1 MDFLSTIP
9 DNIIRALSNTFLYS
23 LWQGLILAAGAGL
36 VILLTRRSSPGKRY
50 NLLVGLMASFTL
62 VIVATFM
69 IQYQSAVAAE
79 KPAVVECPEFPT
91 DSAGTPISSTTPPNH
106 TEFSFLEYINTHA
119 EMIVLVW
126 FLIVCA
132 RCVQLLTGL
141 HGLQRLRREAK
152 SPGEEWE
159 EKLRTLSQM
168 LGITQHV
175 RMAESAIARVPMVIG
190 HFKPVILIPAALL
203 TAMQPAE
210 IEAVLVHEL
219 AHIRRRDYMVNMLQH
234 LLEIVFFFNP
244 AVLWISSLIKTE
256 RENCC
261 DDITLGKTND
271 KTAYIRALICCQ
283 EFQAQTPAIAVG
295 LAGRKNLLGRVNR
308 MVSRSNHSL
317 SAIEKS
323 LLTVCLVTACII
335 LAAFAEREEKNEP
348 KHVKVA
354 GISSTDTLPVRKNV
368 TAEELSIFRIYRPAE
383 VGEGTSV
390 YIGDVDDKPGFK
402 TYLLK
407 KEEQLYQLNYISDTL
422 VSLQVNGKAVT
433 PKEWPM
439 YADNVHELA
448 RRQERKLDDTFVSQN
463 EYLTEYDNDIFSRAE
478 KTLSHG
484 LDRTKNAIDEAGMS
498 LGKTLHKMQVVEDSI
513 RTMEKLLQ
521 VDSIPINVDLSLHAR
536 ISLQDEAQA
545 AKRPDQLKQGYTG
558 NYKKIPDNYTEYKS
572 TVTERNSYK
581 TSYQPGKT
589 PMSRRDKWITVD
601 ELISNLIIE
610 GLVSKAED
618 VKSFMLNPQQM
629 ILNGKTIPAPLHK
642 MILDKYVRADAKEKW
657 TMYYNFDTS
666 TIKSITRDGI
676 NAS

>member
-23 LWQGLILAAGAGL
+23 LWQGLILAAAAGL
-36 VILLTRRSSPGKRY
+36 VIMLTRGSSPGKRY
-50 NLLVGLMASFTL
+50 NLLVGLMASFTV
-62 VIVATFM
+62 VIIATFT

-79 KPAVVECPEFPT
+79 KLAVVECPEFPP
-91 DSAGTPISSTTPPNH
+91 DSSGISITSTTTPNP

-141 HGLQRLRREAK
+141 HGLQRLRRDAK

-159 EKLRTLSQM
+159 EKLRTLAQM
-168 LGITQHV
+168 LGITQRV
-175 RMAESAIARVPMVIG
+175 LMAESAIARVPMVIG
-190 HFKPVILIPAALL
+190 HFKPIILIPAALL

-219 AHIRRRDYMVNMLQH
+219 AHIRRRDYLVNMLQH
-234 LLEIVFFFNP
+234 VLEIMFFFNP
-244 AVLWISSLIKTE
+244 AVLWISSLVKTE

-283 EFQAQTPAIAVG
+283 EFQAQTPAMAVG
-295 LAGRKNLLGRVNR
+295 LAGRRNLLGRVNR

-317 SAIEKS
+317 SIIEKS
-323 LLTVCLVTACII
+323 LLTLCLVTACIL
-335 LAAFAEREEKNEP
+335 LAAFAENGEKNEP

-354 GISSTDTLPVRKNV
+354 GISSTDALPVRKNV
-368 TAEELSIFRIYRPAE
+368 TAEELNTFRIYQPAE

-422 VSLQVNGKAVT
+422 VSLQINGNPVT
-433 PKEWPM
+433 PAEWAM
-439 YADNVHELA
+439 YADSVHELA
-448 RRQERKLDDTFVSQN
+448 RQQERKLDDTFVPQN
-463 EYLTEYDNDIFSRAE
+463 EYSTEDDNNIFSRAE

-484 LDRTKNAIDEAGMS
+484 LDRTKTAIDEAGMALGRS
-498 LGKTLHKMQVVEDSI
+498 LRKMQVVEDSI
-513 RTMEKLLQ
+513 RAAEKLLQ
-521 VDSIPINVDLSLHAR
+521 ADSIPIRLNINLDEK

-545 AKRPDQLKQGYTG
+545 AQRRDHSKQGYAG
-558 NYKKIPDNYTEYKS
+558 SYKQIPDNYTEYKS
-572 TVTERNSYK
+572 TVTERNSY
-581 TSYQPGKT
+581 T
-589 PMSRRDKWITVD
+589 PTYHPEKKPTSRRENWITVD
-601 ELISNLIIE
+601 ELISHLISE

-629 ILNGKTIPAPLHK
+629 IMNGKAVPAPVHK